1 MMKNQQLP
9 NSVLAK
15 ASPAKAMSRRPRP
28 AKYQGEVEEWI
39 VRVEELEAAIKEK
52 DSETSSLK
60 RQVAEKDNLRAQM
73 LDLEHSLTEKDK
85 TLKLAESRL
94 ETLLNDQKKT
104 LAKKVE
110 EDMKKKLK
118 EQSDLN
124 VKIETLQNDNIKLKS
139 DVEEIKLIKDD
150 EIKGLKV
157 DNKLLKVELKRTI
170 ASKDD
175 EIKALK
181 SEVKSLKTDDK
192 KEFEEAKA
200 KELAAKEETFKAEL
214 EARDAEFR
222 KKLEVVK
229 WKAQEE
235 LERKVKKAEEK
246 MSDMADKF
254 EKLINKEKDQSEQIV
269 GEYKLQ
275 LLSKEEEV
283 VKWKAQSAELDKN
296 KNLQRRSLNEAEILR
311 NRLLESEKRESERLR
326 EVLDLK
332 SYQRKLETKIT
343 QMEEQVIIN
352 KAGAETQGKVKGA
365 LVAKLKEKELEFEK
379 REKELNAVQ
388 AEKKAIEA
396 KFNDA
401 KIEWEAI
408 QTKAGDLE
416 SQYVAQIARLQLQLK
431 EAEVDIATFPL
442 SSAPSPIM
450 YAANTPNN
458 KRRHG
463 SHRRLQTCSPDLKEK
478 LVQGPDAICDQPMG
492 FEASTVPINRPV
504 PFPKKLTPCVK
515 RGRPDEDEGE
525 EEKGGI
531 AAKRNHLDEDV
542 LEDKDLRDLLNTSRE
557 GEDNLD
563 IAEEDITKPLDDTKD
578 ISSSLSTVAPLLNEV
593 LDTAL
598 ESFRQ
603 KEEVIPPTSLAFS
616 ISSTPRSTP
625 FVRNTPSS
633 LRRHGSHRRP

>member
-1 MMKNQQLP
+1 M
-9 NSVLAK
+9 
-15 ASPAKAMSRRPRP
+15 
-28 AKYQGEVEEWI
+28 GEGE
-39 VRVEELEAAIKEK
+39 
-52 DSETSSLK
+52 LK
-60 RQVAEKDNLRAQM
+60 R
-73 LDLEHSLTEKDK
+73 
-85 TLKLAESRL
+85 
-94 ETLLNDQKKT
+94 
-104 LAKKVE
+104 
-110 EDMKKKLK
+110 KLK
-118 EQSDLN
+118 EQSDQN

-139 DVEEIKLIKDD
+139 DVEEIKLMKDD
-150 EIKGLKV
+150 EIKGFKV
-157 DNKLLKVELKRTI
+157 ENKSLKVELKRTI

-181 SEVKSLKTDDK
+181 NEVKSLKTDDK

-200 KELAAKEETFKAEL
+200 KELAAKEETFRAEL
-214 EARDAEFR
+214 KARDAKFR
-222 KKLEVVK
+222 KKVELK
-229 WKAQEE
+229 DTLAKEE
-235 LERKVKKAEEK
+235 LERKAKEAEEK

-254 EKLINKEKDQSEQIV
+254 EKLIKKEKDQREQIV

-283 VKWKAQSAELDKN
+283 VKWKAQSAELEKS
-296 KNLQRRSLNEAEILR
+296 KNLQRRSLNEAEALR

-343 QMEEQVIIN
+343 QMEEQMMIT

-365 LVAKLKEKELEFEK
+365 LVAKLREKELEFEK
-379 REKELNAVQ
+379 QEKELNAVQ
-388 AEKKAIEA
+388 SEKKAIEA

-416 SQYVAQIARLQLQLK
+416 SQHEAQIARLQLQLK

-463 SHRRLQTCSPDLKEK
+463 SHRRLRTCSPDLKEK

-492 FEASTVPINRPV
+492 FEASTVPNRPV

-515 RGRPDEDEGE
+515 RGRPDKDEGE
-525 EEKGGI
+525 EEKDGV
-531 AAKRNHLDEDV
+531 AAKRTHLDEDV
-542 LEDKDLRDLLNTSRE
+542 LEDKDLSDLLN
-557 GEDNLD
+557 N
-563 IAEEDITKPLDDTKD
+563 
-578 ISSSLSTVAPLLNEV
+578 
-593 LDTAL
+593 AL
-598 ESFRQ
+598 ESCWQ
-603 KEEVIPPTSLAFS
+603 KEE
-616 ISSTPRSTP
+616 
-625 FVRNTPSS
+625 
-633 LRRHGSHRRP
+633 